1 MSWHI
6 TSKKAEE
13 STIDYHM
20 LETFLTKELV
30 DPPTKEEIWET
41 MHDLVCAW
49 LYSRNDENSLIKL
62 NVAEA

>member
-13 STIDYHM
+13 STIDYHV
-20 LETFLTKELV
+20 LENFLTQELQ

-49 LYSRNDENSLIKL
+49 LYARNDENSLIKL

>member
-13 STIDYHM
+13 STIDYHI
-20 LETFLTKELV
+20 LENFLTQELQ

-49 LYSRNDENSLIKL
+49 LYSQDDEKSLINL
-62 NVAEA
+62 FVAQA

>member
-1 MSWHI
+1 
-6 TSKKAEE
+6 
-13 STIDYHM
+13 M
-20 LETFLTKELV
+20 LETFLTKELA

-49 LYSRNDENSLIKL
+49 LYARNDENSLIKL